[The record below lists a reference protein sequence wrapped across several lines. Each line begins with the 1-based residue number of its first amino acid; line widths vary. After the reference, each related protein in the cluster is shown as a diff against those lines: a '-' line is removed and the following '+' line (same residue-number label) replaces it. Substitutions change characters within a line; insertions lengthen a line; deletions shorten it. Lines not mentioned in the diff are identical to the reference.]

1 MPLHAKR
8 PRFRPGVLSCMLVWA
23 ALSLAVACTPGD
35 MPADSAAPETLRI
48 ALFNIKELN
57 LEKLTL
63 LDATGRG
70 HDPQLVAAAEL
81 IAQIRPDILVIQEID
96 RPGDDEAGKQPAR
109 LFLESYI
116 QQFWQ
121 DTPLVHLFAGPSNTG
136 RLSGLDLNS
145 DGHTASIDDEGTREH
160 GDDSFGF
167 GTYPGQ
173 YSMAVYSRLAFD
185 TAEIRT
191 FQNLLWAE
199 IPDHHLPS
207 DYYPADVAEALRL
220 SSKSHWDLP
229 VLVGQSRLH
238 LWISHPTPPV
248 FDGDEDRN
256 GRRNF
261 DEIKLW
267 KLYAD
272 GHSLTDDQG
281 REAAFD
287 APSFVVVGDLNARPN
302 EEPTYEGR
310 TAISQLLEHPR
321 ITDSG
326 PWTVSEGGRAG
337 RAAGPPDYWE
347 RATTGFGS
355 GSRIDYVLPSNDV
368 TILQGGV
375 VWPDASS
382 DPHGAERSEQA
393 SDHRLVW
400 LDLEVPAPPF

>member
-1 MPLHAKR
+1 MA
-8 PRFRPGVLSCMLVWA
+8 SCTA
-23 ALSLAVACTPGD
+23 EP
-35 MPADSAAPETLRI
+35 PAQPNQADTLRI
-48 ALFNIKELN
+48 ALFNIKELST
-57 LEKLTL
+57 EKLTL

-81 IAQIRPDILVIQEID
+81 IAEVRPDILVVQEID
-96 RPGDDEAGKQPAR
+96 RPGDDEAGARPAR

-116 QQFWQ
+116 RQFW
-121 DTPLVHLFAGPSNTG
+121 PEAPFAHIFAGPSNTG

-145 DGHTASIDDEGTREH
+145 DGHVASAADEGSREH

-173 YSMAVYSRLAFD
+173 YSMAVYSSLPFD
-185 TAEIRT
+185 PASTRT
-191 FQNLLWAE
+191 FKDLLWLE
-199 IPDHHLPS
+199 IPGTHLPT
-207 DYYPADVAEALRL
+207 DYYPTEVAEALRL

-229 VLVGQSRLH
+229 VLIGESRLH
-238 LWISHPTPPV
+238 LWVSHPTPPV

-272 GHSLTDDQG
+272 GQTLTDDRG
-281 REAAFD
+281 RTAAFGE
-287 APSFVVVGDLNARPN
+287 APFVIVGDLNARPN
-302 EEPTYEGR
+302 ENPTYEGR

-326 PWTVSEGGRAG
+326 PWTISEGGRAG
-337 RAAGPPDYWE
+337 RTAGPPDYRE
-347 RATTGFGS
+347 RATTGFSG
-355 GSRIDYVLPSNDV
+355 GSRIDYVLPSTNL
-368 TILQGGV
+368 TITAGGV
-375 VWPDASS
+375 VWPDPAD
-382 DPHGAERSEQA
+382 DPEGAARVQEA

-400 LDLEVPAPPF
+400 VDLEIPR